1 MLAGGREN
9 GTFEWQEAFLGM
21 TSTFHLAQVNI
32 GRVLWPPEDERM
44 AGFMGRLDE
53 LNKLADESPGFVW
66 RLQTEAGNATA
77 LRPYGEDERLLVNMS
92 VWETLED
99 LRAYVYRSAHAPVL
113 AQRKQWF
120 EPMTT
125 PFMALWW
132 VAAGH
137 RPSVEEAKARL
148 AELTA
153 RGPGPG
159 AFTFKVTFPPP
170 EA

>member
-1 MLAGGREN
+1 
-9 GTFEWQEAFLGM
+9 M
-21 TSTFHLAQVNI
+21 TSKYQLAQLNI
-32 GRVLWPPEDERM
+32 GRVLWPPDDPRM

-77 LRPYGEDERLLVNMS
+77 LRPYDDERLLMNMS

-132 VAAGH
+132 VPAGH

-148 AELTA
+148 AELAA

-159 AFTFKVTFPPP
+159 AFTFKQVFPPP

>member
-1 MLAGGREN
+1 
-9 GTFEWQEAFLGM
+9 M

-32 GRVLWPPEDERM
+32 GRVLWPPDDERM

-77 LRPYGEDERLLVNMS
+77 LRPYREDERLLVNMS
-92 VWETLED
+92 VWESLEA
-99 LRAYVYRSAHAPVL
+99 LREYVYRSAHAPVL
-113 AQRKQWF
+113 GQRKQWF
-120 EPMTT
+120 ETLTT

-132 VAAGH
+132 VPAGH
-137 RPSVEEAKARL
+137 VPSMEEAKARL

-159 AFTFKVTFPPP
+159 AFTFKQAFPPP

>member
-1 MLAGGREN
+1 
-9 GTFEWQEAFLGM
+9 M

-77 LRPYGEDERLLVNMS
+77 LRPYHEDARLLVNMS

-132 VAAGH
+132 VPAGH
-137 RPSVEEAKARL
+137 RPSVDEAKARL
-148 AELTA
+148 AELAA

>member
-1 MLAGGREN
+1 MP
-9 GTFEWQEAFLGM
+9 
-21 TSTFHLAQVNI
+21 STFHLAQVNI
-32 GRVLWPPEDERM
+32 GRALWPPEDERM

-77 LRPYGEDERLLVNMS
+77 LRPYHEDERLLVNMS

-125 PFMALWW
+125 PFMAL
-132 VAAGH
+132 
-137 RPSVEEAKARL
+137 
-148 AELTA
+148 
-153 RGPGPG
+153 
-159 AFTFKVTFPPP
+159 
-170 EA
+170 

>member
-1 MLAGGREN
+1 MLAVGREN
-9 GTFEWQEAFLGM
+9 GTFEWQEAFVGM

-32 GRVLWPPEDERM
+32 GRVLWPPDDPRM

-66 RLQTEAGNATA
+66 RLQTEAGNATD
-77 LRPYGEDERLLVNMS
+77 LRPYDDERLLVNMS
-92 VWETLED
+92 VWESLEE
-99 LRAYVYRSAHAPVL
+99 LREYVYRSAHTPVL
-113 AQRKQWF
+113 GQRKQWF

-125 PFMALWW
+125 PFLALWW
-132 VAAGH
+132 VPAGH

-159 AFTFKVTFPPP
+159 AITFKQTFLAPG
-170 EA
+170 E